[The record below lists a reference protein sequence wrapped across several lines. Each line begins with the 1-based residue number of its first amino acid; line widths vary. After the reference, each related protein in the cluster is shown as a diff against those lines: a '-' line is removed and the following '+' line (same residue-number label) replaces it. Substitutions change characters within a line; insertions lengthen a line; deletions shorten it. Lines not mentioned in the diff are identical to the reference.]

1 MNKKVIYCI
10 LLGVGTFCNV
20 YGTKAYKICEIQKI
34 VNNPIANINHSNL
47 VLEKIGVDFCKDDQG
62 QILYSCNQ
70 SAFSMYHDITHMLD
84 IDGASKDK
92 LMNIILDALLT
103 FLVPDNRLSSVDA
116 FQKIIGDSYILGL
129 NFQHAF
135 CAKCKDVLHFNEVK
149 FSKMLSDYSLLL
161 SKQISILTQEKSV
174 RYTQMISNIL
184 GQVISSTIMRAF
196 YSDLSATLD
205 PGYVGGAIRYNLTAV
220 QVLGLIHGIESGKD
234 VKLDDIRPDAISQIS
249 LIREFIKETE
259 KKGNDLG
266 ACCRLCSELIYL
278 VRDCYVNDTDLK
290 DIDEKMQYIVEY
302 YKIPIDA
309 QLTEFISSIKNTVI
323 RIMDNEK

>member
-1 MNKKVIYCI
+1 
-10 LLGVGTFCNV
+10 
-20 YGTKAYKICEIQKI
+20 
-34 VNNPIANINHSNL
+34 
-47 VLEKIGVDFCKDDQG
+47 
-62 QILYSCNQ
+62 
-70 SAFSMYHDITHMLD
+70 
-84 IDGASKDK
+84 
-92 LMNIILDALLT
+92 
-103 FLVPDNRLSSVDA
+103 
-116 FQKIIGDSYILGL
+116 
-129 NFQHAF
+129 
-135 CAKCKDVLHFNEVK
+135 
-149 FSKMLSDYSLLL
+149 
-161 SKQISILTQEKSV
+161 
-174 RYTQMISNIL
+174 
-184 GQVISSTIMRAF
+184 MRAF

-259 KKGNDLG
+259 KKGKDLG